1 MIKQHMQLVNIILFL
16 ASTGISFRNISLIV
30 YGTYGTSFEFTCEW
44 VLCTIREGDLNFNRK
59 SFFFINRNSGPS
71 PVSECG
77 LAWRHWLSMHLMKST
92 FARERTYPAAPA
104 LDCIW
109 SLCAWGNSHVIFL
122 SIVLVLSFVKRC
134 NNALSWRHISSNNT
148 AESSLWH

>member
-1 MIKQHMQLVNIILFL
+1 MQLVNIIIFL
-16 ASTGISFRNISLIV
+16 ASTGISFRNVVCLFMGRYLSASV
-30 YGTYGTSFEFTCEW
+30 SEFYVQSERETCILTGSPFW
-44 VLCTIREGDLNFNRK
+44 DFA
-59 SFFFINRNSGPS
+59 INRNSGPS

-92 FARERTYPAAPA
+92 FARERTCPAAPA

-109 SLCAWGNSHVIFL
+109 SLSAWGNSHVVFL
-122 SIVLVLSFVKRC
+122 SIVLVLSFVKHC
-134 NNALSWRHISSNNT
+134 NNALSWRHISSNDT